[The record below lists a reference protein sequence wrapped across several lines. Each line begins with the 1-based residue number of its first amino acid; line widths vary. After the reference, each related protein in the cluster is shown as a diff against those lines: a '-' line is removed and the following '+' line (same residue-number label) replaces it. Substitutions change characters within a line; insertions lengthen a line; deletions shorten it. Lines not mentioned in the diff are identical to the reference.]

1 MYIYIFYRYIYQ
13 IYNSQNKISD
23 KQTIL
28 LKIAYNFIKS
38 YNNIYQCLQLGFYF
52 YTKLEM
58 LYFIFDYD
66 LYIFLKINSELDC
79 IYLDEIIKYNKL

>member
-1 MYIYIFYRYIYQ
+1 
-13 IYNSQNKISD
+13 
-23 KQTIL
+23 
-28 LKIAYNFIKS
+28 
-38 YNNIYQCLQLGFYF
+38 
-52 YTKLEM
+52 M